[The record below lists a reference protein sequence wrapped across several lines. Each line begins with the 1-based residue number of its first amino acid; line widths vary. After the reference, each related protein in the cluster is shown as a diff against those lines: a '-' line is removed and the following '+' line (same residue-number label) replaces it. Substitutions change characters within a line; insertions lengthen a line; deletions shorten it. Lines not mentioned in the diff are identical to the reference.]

1 MPCIVPFVPW
11 LARANLRPRF
21 AQSSIDRHHS
31 RIRMGFVLKGASR
44 RSGGNQRILWK
55 VNATSRSTAASRA
68 DLLGGDWIAA
78 IERAQLRL

>member
-1 MPCIVPFVPW
+1 
-11 LARANLRPRF
+11 
-21 AQSSIDRHHS
+21 
-31 RIRMGFVLKGASR
+31 MGFVLKGASR